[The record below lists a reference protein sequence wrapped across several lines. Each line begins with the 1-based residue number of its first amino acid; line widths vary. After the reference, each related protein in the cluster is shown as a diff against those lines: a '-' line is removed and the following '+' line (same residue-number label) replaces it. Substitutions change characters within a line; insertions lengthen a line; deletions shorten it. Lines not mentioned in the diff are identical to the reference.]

1 MLNHVLEVSVVIPTK
16 NRPSDL
22 RAAVASL
29 LRQTRLPLE
38 LLIVDQSAG
47 NESRKAVE
55 QAFAEAPTDAASGVA
70 LVYIHDPA
78 IPGGAVARNRAMD
91 DARGDVWL
99 FLDDDVVLEPDFI
112 EEICRV
118 YESEPDVTGVSGIVA
133 NYVPGR
139 GIARAWNAVFV
150 RGPFHDPRQPIYQS
164 ADSMRD
170 SGPVRVDRFS
180 GGLMSFRAAA
190 VRTHR
195 FDPNL
200 RGVSD
205 GEDVDFCLRLGPAA
219 TLLLAPRA
227 RLVHNASSIGRGT
240 AHHLRRDARALCYLY
255 NRNWRRGV
263 QNRLAYDWLLC
274 GFSLLALLGSTRRRS
289 LAPLQAL
296 FAGIGDAKE
305 ILRSVGFPPEQR
317 ETEMGQ

>member
-1 MLNHVLEVSVVIPTK
+1 MSHVLEVSVVIPTK

-29 LRQTRLPLE
+29 LRQTHLPLE
-38 LLIVDQSAG
+38 LLIVDQSTG
-47 NESRKAVE
+47 DESRRAVE
-55 QAFAEAPTDAASGVA
+55 QAFAEAPADAASGVA

-99 FLDDDVVLEPDFI
+99 FLDDDVVLERDFI
-112 EEICRV
+112 QEICRV

-139 GIARAWNAVFV
+139 GIARAWNALFV
-150 RGPFHDPRQPIYQS
+150 RGPFRDPRQPIYHS
-164 ADSMRD
+164 ADRLRD
-170 SGPVRVDRFS
+170 SRPVRVDRFS
-180 GGLMSFRAAA
+180 GGLMSFRTAAI
-190 VRTHR
+190 RTHR

-205 GEDVDFCLRLGPAA
+205 GEDVDFCLRLGPTA
-219 TLLLAPRA
+219 TLLLTPRA
-227 RLVHNASSIGRGT
+227 RLVHNSSPIGRET
-240 AHHLRRDARALCYLY
+240 AHHLRRDARALSYLY

-263 QNRLAYDWLLC
+263 RNRLAYEWLLC
-274 GFSLLALLGSTRRRS
+274 GFSLLALLGSIRRRS
-289 LAPLQAL
+289 LAPFEAL
-296 FAGIGDAKE
+296 LAGIGDAKE
-305 ILRSVGFPPEQR
+305 VLRSVGYPPGQR
-317 ETEMGQ
+317 KTEMR